1 MKFRIL
7 SKKLL
12 FLRHLSTLPENSLAA
27 KVFKVQDRLKL
38 PGLAKECEEFLI
50 RFRIS
55 NVSSYSKQQWK
66 IFVKRQVWQMNKEE
80 ILQNMRTYKKID
92 YKHFETRSLEPQP
105 YLKSMST
112 ANARLRFKIWARM
125 TPTVRMN
132 FRNNREYRCKGW
144 ACPDCQ
150 APDTQEH
157 VLACNAYSSMREEK
171 NIEDDSDL
179 VEYFNLVIAHRL
191 KQELTAA

>member
-1 MKFRIL
+1 
-7 SKKLL
+7 
-12 FLRHLSTLPENSLAA
+12 
-27 KVFKVQDRLKL
+27 
-38 PGLAKECEEFLI
+38 
-50 RFRIS
+50 
-55 NVSSYSKQQWK
+55 
-66 IFVKRQVWQMNKEE
+66 
-80 ILQNMRTYKKID
+80 
-92 YKHFETRSLEPQP
+92 
-105 YLKSMST
+105 MST

-157 VLACNAYSSMREEK
+157 VLACNAYRSMREEK
-171 NIEDDSDL
+171 NMEDDSDL